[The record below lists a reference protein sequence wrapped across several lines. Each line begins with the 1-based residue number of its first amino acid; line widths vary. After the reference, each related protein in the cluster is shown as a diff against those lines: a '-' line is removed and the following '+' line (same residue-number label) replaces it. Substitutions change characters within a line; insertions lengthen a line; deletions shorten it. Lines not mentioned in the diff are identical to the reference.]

1 MTQYCVDKDGNYIG
15 GFDGADLP
23 IGSIAID
30 APPEHGCDILD
41 TRTGIWD
48 TSKRPAPPLGKAARR
63 AKIEA
68 ANSIAQLKQVLIEE
82 LGL

>member
-1 MTQYCVDKDGNYIG
+1 MTKYCVDIDGNYIG

-30 APPEHGCDILD
+30 APPEHGCDIMD
-41 TRTGIWD
+41 MKTGAWD
-48 TSKRPAPPLGKAARR
+48 TSKRPAPRDKAAQR
-63 AKIEA
+63 ARLEA
-68 ANSIAQLKQVLIEE
+68 ATSIAQLKQVLIEE